1 MCIGRKYSEMVC
13 AWLKFSVPD
22 VTTAVGIALPYKY
35 LAFFFIRDESFTC
48 VTESAVLYIRAL

>member
-1 MCIGRKYSEMVC
+1 MVC

-22 VTTAVGIALPYKY
+22 VATAVGIALPYKY

-48 VTESAVLYIRAL
+48 VTESAVLYIRAI